1 MVCFCFLRGLY
12 ISYILFLIYP
22 KFQKVCIS
30 ALKRE
35 KRQLDVIF
43 SFLQHT
49 LYLQG
54 YILNYSA
61 EQQIKKQLLF
71 VIDVFN
77 VYHTSLLLLIL
88 IPNVCFSYRYA
99 TTQPP
104 PKAT

>member
-49 LYLQG
+49 LYL
-54 YILNYSA
+54 
-61 EQQIKKQLLF
+61 
-71 VIDVFN
+71 
-77 VYHTSLLLLIL
+77 
-88 IPNVCFSYRYA
+88 
-99 TTQPP
+99 
-104 PKAT
+104 